1 MLLSIKIRLVNL
13 LLMALRK
20 YLSILIAL
28 SLTFSMLSAAVPLHN
43 ILHQHYFVKADTCGN
58 SCQKHLKNYS
68 KPCCTTSDAVFLA
81 TLTKSFIDFKVYRHL
96 QQILGIEKSQN
107 YFQFFHFSKNKAP
120 PILS

>member
-20 YLSILIAL
+20 YLSILITL
-28 SLTFSMLSAAVPLHN
+28 SLTFSMFSAAVPLHN
-43 ILHQHYFVKADTCGN
+43 IFHQHYFIPTDNCGS
-58 SCQKHLKNYS
+58 SCHKHLKNYA